1 MVEENREVV
10 KKGLLI
16 ICGVV
21 FLFAI
26 SYAIFTYT
34 GYGKQ
39 ENKLSTGTLILTLN
53 ESTSEGIT
61 LADTVPVTDEEGL
74 TFPAYTFSVQN
85 TGTLKS
91 NFQVSLVD
99 DMEKYTDHGCLSQ
112 KMDQRYI
119 KYSFERSDGTIMGIL
134 NTTNGVLDTG
144 VLAPGETKSYTLRL
158 WIDSET
164 GNEVMGTHFHGKIQI
179 KAIQE
184 GHTNYDTGE

>member
-91 NFQVSLVD
+91 
-99 DMEKYTDHGCLSQ
+99 
-112 KMDQRYI
+112 
-119 KYSFERSDGTIMGIL
+119 
-134 NTTNGVLDTG
+134 
-144 VLAPGETKSYTLRL
+144 
-158 WIDSET
+158 
-164 GNEVMGTHFHGKIQI
+164 
-179 KAIQE
+179 
-184 GHTNYDTGE
+184 